1 MMNGDRF
8 IDVALWVLSFIL
20 AIVFFYNGVSK
31 IMATPQQ
38 VAQFEALGLT
48 VQTLFVVGILECV
61 AGLMLTIS
69 RLALIG
75 GGILSII
82 MLISAG
88 LNLFYDDVTSSLR
101 ATVIFLMLVSICYL
115 RYTRRNIRL

>member
-31 IMATPQQ
+31 IMGTPHQ
-38 VAQFEALGLT
+38 VAQFEALGLPAHA
-48 VQTLFVVGILECV
+48 LPVVGILESV
-61 AGLMLTIS
+61 AGLMLTMT

-101 ATVIFLMLVSICYL
+101 AMVLFLMLLSICYL
-115 RYTRRNIRL
+115 RYTRRNIRP